1 MSHTRNEIA
10 QIASALDLQAEAWER
25 EAARQ
30 RQKPEIEFEAF
41 TLRSEAAQVR
51 RIDR

>member
-1 MSHTRNEIA
+1 MNRARAEMNA
-10 QIASALDLQAEAWER
+10 IASALDLQAEAWER

-30 RQKPEIEFEAF
+30 RQKPEIEFEAI

>member
-1 MSHTRNEIA
+1 MSHARDEIA
-10 QIASALDLQAEAWER
+10 RIASALDLQSEAWER

-30 RQKPEIEFEAF
+30 RQKPEIEFEAL
-41 TLRSEAAQVR
+41 TLRSEAAQIR